1 MGNLT
6 VDEMIGIDEAVRR
19 AIDTKS
25 QIYNRKSSCPDDQRD
40 AELRNLYHL
49 AEIAPNGASAEIGV
63 RTGGSL
69 LCWSCAREG
78 RGPIYAIDNWSSKTE
93 KLFRTNVERYGVPV
107 EIITAESWDAPK
119 LIPDL
124 LAFVFIDGNHDTG
137 IWKDIPAWT
146 PKIMPNGII
155 AYHDYGVWKPTV
167 HIKAAVDRWQAEA
180 QWAIVGKV
188 GSTLAFRRPR

>member
-1 MGNLT
+1 
-6 VDEMIGIDEAVRR
+6 MINIDEAVRR

-25 QIYNRKSSCPDDQRD
+25 QIYNRKSSCPDGQRD

-49 AEIAPNGASAEIGV
+49 ATIAPDGAAAEIGV

-78 RGPIYAIDNWSSKTE
+78 RGSIYAIDDWSSKTE
-93 KLFRTNVERYGVPV
+93 QLFRVNVKQYGIPV
-107 EIITAESWDAPK
+107 EIITAKSWDAPG
-119 LIPDL
+119 LIAERF
-124 LAFVFIDGNHDTG
+124 AFVFVDGNHDTG

-146 PKIMPNGII
+146 PAIMVDGII

-167 HIKAAVDRWQAEA
+167 HVKEAVDQWQAQA
-180 QWAIVGKV
+180 HWDMVGKV
-188 GSTLAFRRPR
+188 GSTLAFRRPQ